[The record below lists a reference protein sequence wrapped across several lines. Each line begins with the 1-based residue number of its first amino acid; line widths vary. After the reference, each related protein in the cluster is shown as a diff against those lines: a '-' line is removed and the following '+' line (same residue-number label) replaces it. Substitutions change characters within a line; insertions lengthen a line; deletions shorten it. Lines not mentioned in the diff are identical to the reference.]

1 MTKKIFFLLLI
12 LSACVHPDTDK
23 KLLEKELLKTD
34 QDFSQMSMEKGMKE
48 AFLFYAA
55 DSVIMLRQGQFP
67 LFGKAELIKHLK
79 TVPDNQINLQWVPV
93 VVEAS
98 GDLGYTFGKW
108 ELRFTGKDTVEY
120 GTYVTIWKKFPV
132 GKWKYVLDGGN
143 DTPKPD

>member
-93 VVEAS
+93 VAEAS

>member
-12 LSACVHPDTDK
+12 FSACVHPDTDK

-93 VVEAS
+93 VAEAS

-143 DTPKPD
+143 DTPKPE